1 MTDLCISSAKCGV
14 SSPDPHSETLTS
26 PLSSLNWVWDR
37 RLSAIEFEDF
47 DRSANSAGCLWLG
60 KAKERLNCPSAR
72 SHGHKWGECANRVG
86 ICSNLGG
93 LPSRRKIS
101 LFGKNFQMLPLLFI
115 GRWRGQMMSQKNFVL
130 APSTCGKVFHSA
142 KNKPQAI
149 SFGFWGQL
157 RAEFGEAEFCYSST
171 SICRTRA

>member
-1 MTDLCISSAKCGV
+1 MRCFVAGSAFQVVDIDHSVISSDWAR
-14 SSPDPHSETLTS
+14 
-26 PLSSLNWVWDR
+26 DR
-37 RLSAIEFEDF
+37 CSSAIEFEDF
-47 DRSANSAGCLWLG
+47 GRSANSAGCLWLG
-60 KAKERLNCPSAR
+60 KAKERLNWPSAR

-115 GRWRGQMMSQKNFVL
+115 GRWQGRTMSQMNFVL
-130 APSTCGKVFHSA
+130 APSICGKVYHSA

-149 SFGFWGQL
+149 SLALDHF

-171 SICRTRA
+171 SICRTRT

>member
-1 MTDLCISSAKCGV
+1 MRCFVTGSSFRGIDQSVIFSELGV
-14 SSPDPHSETLTS
+14 
-26 PLSSLNWVWDR
+26 DR
-37 RLSAIEFEDF
+37 RSSAIEFEDF

-101 LFGKNFQMLPLLFI
+101 LFGKNFQMPPLLFI
-115 GRWRGQMMSQKNFVL
+115 GRWQGQMMSQKNFVL
-130 APSTCGKVFHSA
+130 APSTCGKVYHSA
-142 KNKPQAI
+142 KNKPHAI
-149 SFGFWGQL
+149 SFGLGL
-157 RAEFGEAEFCYSST
+157 APRRVRRNR
-171 SICRTRA
+171 ILLLLNKHCRTRA